1 MPMQT
6 QDMVA
11 APLGPL
17 GQVARA
23 VVAQVAALRGA
34 EGDLAERMAA
44 DRRDKARVAA
54 PQGVP
59 A

>member
-11 APLGPL
+11 APLRPL

-34 EGDLAERMAA
+34 EGDLAERDAGLPVA
-44 DRRDKARVAA
+44 VARAV
-54 PQGVP
+54 
-59 A
+59 